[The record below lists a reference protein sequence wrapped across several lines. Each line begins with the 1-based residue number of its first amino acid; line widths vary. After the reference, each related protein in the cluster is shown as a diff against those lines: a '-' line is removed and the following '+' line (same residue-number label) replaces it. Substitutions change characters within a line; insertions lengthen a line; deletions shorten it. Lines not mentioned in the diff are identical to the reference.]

1 LPLCLTPSI
10 CPLSSQ
16 DVDNEHFIVWMRPA
30 ALPDF
35 RKLYGR
41 FSRDIPAG
49 AVLQFNVRSA
59 FPVAPFA
66 GSKSL
71 VVSTMSWAGGKNPFL
86 GIAYLVVGSLCV
98 ALAAAFW
105 VRQNVFKGRELGD
118 ASSLAWR
125 R

>member
-1 LPLCLTPSI
+1 
-10 CPLSSQ
+10 
-16 DVDNEHFIVWMRPA
+16 MRPA

-41 FSRDIPAG
+41 FTKDIAKG
-49 AVLQFNVRSA
+49 TTVTFNVRSA
-59 FPVAPFA
+59 FPVMPFSGTKA
-66 GSKSL
+66 L
-71 VVSTMSWAGGKNPFL
+71 VMSTVSWAGGKNAFL
-86 GIAYLVVGSLCV
+86 GVAYLVVGSLSI

-118 ASSLAWR
+118 ASSLAWASR